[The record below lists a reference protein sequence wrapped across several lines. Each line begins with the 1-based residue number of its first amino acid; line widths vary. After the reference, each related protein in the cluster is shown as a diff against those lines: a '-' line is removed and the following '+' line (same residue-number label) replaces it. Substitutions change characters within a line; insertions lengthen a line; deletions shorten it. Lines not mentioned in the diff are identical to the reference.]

1 MFKVPSDI
9 CTAKYNVNNSNRT
22 FKLAGVGS
30 LRLTLRAYQPL
41 RLRCTARKII
51 KAGIEFGRDGRSLY
65 CYGGIALM
73 ILAPPKRIK
82 W

>member
-41 RLRCTARKII
+41 RLRCTARGSTKNNQN
-51 KAGIEFGRDGRSLY
+51 RN
-65 CYGGIALM
+65 
-73 ILAPPKRIK
+73 RI
-82 W
+82 WP